1 MAGRFIRPSFPSA
14 PSSGTLTFRRRR
26 GKRLKRNWRDLQEK
40 IILQERKRFKEII
53 RKRIYDLMIERLMQ
67 EKRTYDGQPLPAHAT
82 STILW
87 RKAMKVGFTK
97 LKVTQAL
104 WNSLSVKV
112 GKQNIIISNS
122 ARTKKGFNYPEQLNL
137 EGWSNLDIPREWEV
151 DGSKRRQVMSQYYEK
166 LVERFDRELYQ

>member
-1 MAGRFIRPSFPSA
+1 
-14 PSSGTLTFRRRR
+14 
-26 GKRLKRNWRDLQEK
+26 
-40 IILQERKRFKEII
+40 
-53 RKRIYDLMIERLMQ
+53 MIERLMQ
-67 EKRTYDGQPLPAHAT
+67 EKRTKDGQPLPTHAT

-112 GKQNIIISNS
+112 GKQNIIVSNS
-122 ARTKKGFNYPEQLNL
+122 ARTKKGFNYPEELNKNN
-137 EGWSNLDIPREWEV
+137 WSNLDIPEEWEV

>member
-1 MAGRFIRPSFPSA
+1 MAFLEPDVILALQNQVPK
-14 PSSGTLTFRRRR
+14 LTRK
-26 GKRLKRNWRDLQEK
+26 GL
-40 IILQERKRFKEII
+40 ERETRKKFKEII
-53 RKRIYDLMIERLMQ
+53 RQRVYDLMIERLMQ
-67 EKRTYDGQPLPAHAT
+67 EKRTKDGQPLPSHAI

-112 GKQNIIISNS
+112 GKKNIIVSNS
-122 ARTKKGFNYPEQLNL
+122 ARTKKGFNYPEELNKND
-137 EGWSNLDIPREWEV
+137 WSNLDIPLEWEV

-166 LVERFDRELYQ
+166 LVERFNRELYQ